1 MSKKQ
6 RIVLLIIQWLAC
18 ITNIVIAIV
27 FKPTLVSVIIAWVII
42 AVMFLMEMMYD
53 SVVQQHLKDS
63 REMYNSLFEKHLKV
77 LNDYAELMYKEQEEK
92 SHERND

>member
-6 RIVLLIIQWLAC
+6 RIVLLILQWLAC

-42 AVMFLMEMMYD
+42 ALMFLMNMMYD
-53 SVVQQHLKDS
+53 AVVQQYLKDS
-63 REMYNSLFEKHLKV
+63 REMYNSLFEQHLKV

>member
-42 AVMFLMEMMYD
+42 ALMFLMDMMYD
-53 SVVQQHLKDS
+53 AVVQQHLKDS
-63 REMYNSLFEKHLKV
+63 REMYNSLFEQHIKV

>member
-6 RIVLLIIQWLAC
+6 RIVLLILQWLAC

-42 AVMFLMEMMYD
+42 ALMFLMDMMYD
-53 SVVQQHLKDS
+53 AVVQQHLKDS
-63 REMYNSLFEKHLKV
+63 REMYNSLFEQHIKV

>member
-6 RIVLLIIQWLAC
+6 RIVLLVLQWLAC

-27 FKPTLVSVIIAWVII
+27 FKPTLASVIIAWVII
-42 AVMFLMEMMYD
+42 ALMFLMDMMYD
-53 SVVQQHLKDS
+53 AVVQQHLKDS
-63 REMYNSLFEKHLKV
+63 REMYNSLFEQHLKV
-77 LNDYAELMYKEQEEK
+77 LNDYAEIMYKEQEEK

>member
-42 AVMFLMEMMYD
+42 ALMFLMDMMYD
-53 SVVQQHLKDS
+53 AVVQQHLKDS
-63 REMYNSLFEKHLKV
+63 REMYNSLFEQHLKV

>member
-6 RIVLLIIQWLAC
+6 RIVLLILQWLAC

-53 SVVQQHLKDS
+53 AVVQQHLKDS
-63 REMYNSLFEKHLKV
+63 REMYNSLFEQHLKV
-77 LNDYAELMYKEQEEK
+77 LNDYAELMYKEQEEQ

>member
-6 RIVLLIIQWLAC
+6 RIVLLILQWLAC

-42 AVMFLMEMMYD
+42 ALMFLMDMMYD
-53 SVVQQHLKDS
+53 AVVQQHLKDS
-63 REMYNSLFEKHLKV
+63 REMYNSLFEQHLKV

-92 SHERND
+92 NHERND